1 MARDRSLPRDDAARG
16 GQRRLL
22 DPAAADLPP
31 IRVWGPWW
39 AGALVTLA
47 FVAIVFGYDQAIDHT
62 PLAGL
67 LLEGGLLVAL
77 VALVAWRR
85 RRPAP
90 HRSPL
95 RTRGA
100 RGRWVLNGAVAVLA
114 TATVVGLVLHL
125 ALPDDMH
132 GIGHKLPADTG
143 GRVLAGITMVV
154 LAPLVEETVFRG
166 WLMRSLTTRM
176 RPLLAV
182 LLSGTIFGALHIWL
196 ARYSLGDGPR
206 AVLRRLRAR
215 LRLPLVRLDDPQR
228 RRPLTLN
235 CTAFFSVVAP
245 GVDTAVMVVVALAI
259 VASGVRAKR
268 RHSRHTTAPVTA

>member
-1 MARDRSLPRDDAARG
+1 MARDSHPHDGAARSG
-16 GQRRLL
+16 LRRLF

-39 AGALVTLA
+39 AGALVALA
-47 FVAIVFGYDQAIDHT
+47 FVAIVFVYDQAIDHT

-85 RRPAP
+85 RALEA
-90 HRSPL
+90 HSSPL
-95 RTRGA
+95 RTWGA
-100 RGRWVLNGAVAVLA
+100 RGHWILNGAIAVLA

-132 GIGHKLPADTG
+132 GIGHKLPGDTG

-166 WLMRSLTTRM
+166 WLMRSLTTRV
-176 RPLLAV
+176 RPLAAV
-182 LLSGTIFGALHIWL
+182 LISGTIFGALHIWL
-196 ARYSLGDGPR
+196 ARYSLEMGLELFFVGYALAFVCLWSGSMIPNV
-206 AVLRRLRAR
+206 AGHM
-215 LRLPLVRLDDPQR
+215 
-228 RRPLTLN
+228 TLN
-235 CTAFFSVVAP
+235 CTAFFSVVSP
-245 GVDTAVMVVVALAI
+245 GVDTAVMVVVAVAI

-268 RHSRHTTAPVTA
+268 RQSRHTTPVTA